1 MSSKAR
7 ELSKFSFDIHVNEG
21 AGTLGIGTTAD
32 VGDRLYVEGGAQIT
46 GVTTTHDVLHNKNK
60 IGVGLNNPQHQINTF
75 NSSPSDTGGILVQ
88 NVLYASN
95 QDKPYLIVGTQN
107 HDGTTANWG
116 KFGIRHKVKTN
127 SSGIPRVTIDTVNG
141 EAFCVNNNNNIGIG
155 TELPG
160 TKLHVFGGTSNDQV
174 VTIESTSSSG
184 IGAPDLSLFTND
196 PAIQNG
202 ETIGVL
208 RFDCYNSS
216 GSPVEYSRLTTTII
230 DNGSG
235 GNASAKVV
243 VQARRNNSTVDTVAE
258 FNGSTGD
265 AKIAAQNGAG
275 IILAAPNGTL
285 YKITVTNAGAINV
298 ASA

>member
-1 MSSKAR
+1 ALYSSN
-7 ELSKFSFDIHVNEG
+7 L
-21 AGTLGIGTTAD
+21 
-32 VGDRLYVEGGAQIT
+32 DR
-46 GVTTTHDVLHNKNK
+46 
-60 IGVGLNNPQHQINTF
+60 
-75 NSSPSDTGGILVQ
+75 
-88 NVLYASN
+88 
-95 QDKPYLIVGTQN
+95 PYLIAGTQS
-107 HDGTTANWG
+107 HDGTSSNWG
-116 KFGIRHKVKTN
+116 KFGFQHRIKSN
-127 SSGIPRVTIDTVNG
+127 SGGTGRVTIDTMNG

-160 TKLHVFGGTSNDQV
+160 TKLHVFGGTTNDNV

-196 PAIQNG
+196 PQIQSG

-208 RFDCYNSS
+208 RFDSFRQDS
-216 GSPVEYSRLTTTII
+216 GGTPQLVEYSRVTTTIV
-230 DNGSG
+230 DNGNSSS
-235 GNASAKVV
+235 NTSAKVV
-243 VQARRNNSTVDTVAE
+243 VQARRNNTTMDTVAE